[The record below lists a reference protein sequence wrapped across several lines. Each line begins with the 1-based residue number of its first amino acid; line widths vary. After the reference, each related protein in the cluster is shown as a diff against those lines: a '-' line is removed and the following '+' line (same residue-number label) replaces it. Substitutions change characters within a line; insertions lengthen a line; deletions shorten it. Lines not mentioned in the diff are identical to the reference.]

1 MPTSYQSPSR
11 GDASDA
17 RTSSQTQHTNVSN
30 DRPTVGSIL
39 DKKGG
44 NVISISAGSTVEN
57 AVMLLKERRIGAL
70 AVTDQNGALCG
81 ILSERDIVRK
91 LAETPG
97 QTLPQ
102 VVKDLMTS
110 SVKTCAPGED
120 LLSVLRTMTEGR
132 FRHMPVVE
140 DDCLIGMVTIGDVVH
155 FRLTQLEHEALQL
168 KQLIVG

>member
-1 MPTSYQSPSR
+1 MPKSNQSPSR
-11 GDASDA
+11 GGASDA
-17 RTSSQTQHTNVSN
+17 RTASQSQQTNVSN
-30 DRPTVGSIL
+30 DRPTVDSIL
-39 DKKGG
+39 NNKGR
-44 NVISISAGSTVEN
+44 NITSISASSTVEN
-57 AVMLLKERRIGAL
+57 AVMLLKEKRIGAL

-102 VVKDLMTS
+102 VVRDLMTS
-110 SVKTCAPGED
+110 SVKTCAPDDD
-120 LLSVLRTMTEGR
+120 LLSVLRTMNNGR

-140 DDCLIGMVTIGDVVH
+140 GDRLIGMVSIGDLVN
-155 FRLTQLEHEALQL
+155 FRLNQLEHEALQL